1 MKKNLWLLGVGLA
14 VLLGVGDAWLKLPS
28 TLELH
33 MLDVGQGDAI
43 LLRTAEGQNILVDG
57 GPGQTVLEELG
68 EVLSPFDRRLDLVIL
83 THPHEDHVAGL
94 VPVLQRFEVGEVLLS
109 APEYSNQAYEALM
122 EEIAEREIPYS
133 FADDERDFEFE
144 DVKLDVL
151 FPFEPFTGDEMEN
164 VNNSSPV
171 IKVVWGEVEV
181 LLTGDA
187 EQEVEEALLAAGVNV
202 RADIIKAGHHGSRS
216 SSTEAFLEAVSAE
229 LMLISCGMGNDYGH
243 PHEETLEKA
252 DDLGMEVRRTD
263 LEGRISMIFSTNGQY
278 FVTTENGH

>member
-1 MKKNLWLLGVGLA
+1 MA

-187 EQEVEEALLAAGVNV
+187 EQEVEAALLAAGMDLS
-202 RADIIKAGHHGSRS
+202 ADIIKAGHHGSRS
-216 SSTEAFLEAVSAE
+216 SSTDAFLEAVGAE
-229 LMLISCGMGNDYGH
+229 LMLISCGAGNDYGH

-252 DDLGMEVRRTD
+252 DDLNMEVRRTD
-263 LEGRISMIFSTNGQY
+263 LEGRISIY
-278 FVTTENGH
+278 FEDLHY

>member
-1 MKKNLWLLGVGLA
+1 MKKKLWLLAVGLA
-14 VLLGVGDAWLKLPS
+14 MLLGVGDAWLKSPS
-28 TLELH
+28 SLELH

-43 LLRTAEGQNILVDG
+43 LLRTAEGHNILVDG
-57 GPGQTVLEELG
+57 GPGQTVLEKLG

-94 VPVLQRFEVGEVLLS
+94 VEVLRRFEVGEVLLS
-109 APEYSNQAYEALM
+109 APEYDNQAYEALM

-133 FADDERDFEFE
+133 FADDDNDFEFG

-151 FPFEPFTGDEMEN
+151 FPFEPFTGDDMEN
-164 VNNSSPV
+164 VNNASPV

-187 EQEVEEALLAAGVNV
+187 EQEVEAQLLTASVDI

-216 SSTEAFLEAVSAE
+216 SSTEAFLKAVGAE
-229 LMLISCGMGNDYGH
+229 LMLISCGTGNDYGH
-243 PHEETLEKA
+243 PHQETLEKA
-252 DDLGMEVRRTD
+252 GDFGMEVRRTD
-263 LEGRISMIFSTNGQY
+263 LEGRISVIFNQNFY
-278 FVTTENGH
+278 ELKTEK

>member
-1 MKKNLWLLGVGLA
+1 MKKKLWLLGVGLA
-14 VLLGVGDAWLKLPS
+14 MLLGVGDAWLKLPS
-28 TLELH
+28 SFELH
-33 MLDVGQGDAI
+33 VLDVGQGDAI

-94 VPVLQRFEVGEVLLS
+94 VEVLRRFEVGEVLLS
-109 APEYSNQAYEALM
+109 APEYDNQAYEALM

-133 FADDERDFEFE
+133 FADDDNDFEFG

-151 FPFEPFTGDEMEN
+151 FPFEPFTGDDMEN
-164 VNNSSPV
+164 VNNASPV

-181 LLTGDA
+181 LLAGDA
-187 EQEVEEALLAAGVNV
+187 EQEVEAQLLAAGAPVS
-202 RADIIKAGHHGSRS
+202 ADIIKAGHHGSRS
-216 SSTEAFLEAVSAE
+216 SSTEAFLKAVGAE
-229 LMLISCGMGNDYGH
+229 LMLISCGTGNDYGH

-252 DDLGMEVRRTD
+252 TDMGMEVRRTD
-263 LEGRISMIFSTNGQY
+263 LEGRISVIFNQNFY
-278 FVTTENGH
+278 ELKTEK

>member
-187 EQEVEEALLAAGVNV
+187 EQEVEAALLAAGMDLS
-202 RADIIKAGHHGSRS
+202 ADIIKAGHHGSRS
-216 SSTEAFLEAVSAE
+216 SSTDAFLEAVGAE
-229 LMLISCGMGNDYGH
+229 LMLISCGAGNDYGH

-252 DDLGMEVRRTD
+252 DDLNMEVRRTD
-263 LEGRISMIFSTNGQY
+263 LEGRISIY
-278 FVTTENGH
+278 FEDLHY